1 MAKFPYW
8 ADNWFAT
15 QEIERQFSH
24 LRSQVQKVGSEAA
37 VDLRSVLA
45 SIDQCEVDLGRALLK
60 LHALVDVLVDK
71 GLVTADELA
80 AKAQELDE
88 LDGESDGILHPTVFR
103 TEEERARTPSPR
115 AFLIAL
121 EKRTVS
127 PKAFLAQL
135 ERGEQ

>member
-1 MAKFPYW
+1 MARFPYW

-15 QEIERQFSH
+15 REIRKQFSH
-24 LRSQVQKVGSEAA
+24 LREQVHKVDSEAA

-60 LHALVDVLVDK
+60 LHAVVDVLIDK

-80 AKAQELDE
+80 AKAQELDAM
-88 LDGESDGILHPTVFR
+88 DGETDGILHPAIFR
-103 TEEERARTPSPR
+103 TAEERERTPSPR

-121 EKRTVS
+121 EKQPTN

-135 ERGEQ
+135 ERGEP